1 MKRYPLQRKQYV
13 KIGLSHP
20 RRMGVSSTTE
30 GERKIMEIN
39 VRQDLN
45 CAIKINRNFSGP

>member
-1 MKRYPLQRKQYV
+1 MKHYPLQRKQRV

-20 RRMGVSSTTE
+20 RGMGVSSRTE
-30 GERKIMEIN
+30 GERKIMEID
-39 VRQDLN
+39 VRQDLI